1 MYLNGLLASMDKKF
15 PFLIVSQFNHMTI
28 MMSIVQDIY
37 LTKKSEGKKE
47 GKCANESCKKKPRER
62 KCKMFLSLSQKL
74 VQKKRSWYIGG
85 ERPIKRR

>member
-1 MYLNGLLASMDKKF
+1 MGFWRPMDKKF